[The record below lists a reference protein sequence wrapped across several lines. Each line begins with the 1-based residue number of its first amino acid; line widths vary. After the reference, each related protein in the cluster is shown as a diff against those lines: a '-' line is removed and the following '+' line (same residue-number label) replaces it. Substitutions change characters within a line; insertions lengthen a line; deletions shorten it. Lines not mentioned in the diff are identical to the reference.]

1 MGYNI
6 TISSPNA
13 GDDEKKTLYF
23 QGPHTSYF
31 EELEIEPEDFNRM
44 TVKDIIP
51 YYMKAKRTLEDEY
64 EVTNDIIDEYCL
76 SQEYSDK
83 YWERDDPD
91 VVLGVVNNT
100 LILLITSDPNWVWH
114 TS

>member
-13 GDDEKKTLYF
+13 GDYNEKTLYF
-23 QGPHTSYF
+23 QGDHTSYF
-31 EELEIEPEDFNRM
+31 EELEIEPEDFNGM
-44 TVKDIIP
+44 TVKEIIP
-51 YYMKAKRTLEDEY
+51 YYMTAKKMLEDEY
-64 EVTNDIIDEYCL
+64 EATNDFIDEYCM
-76 SQEYSDK
+76 SQEYSGK

-100 LILLITSDPNWVWH
+100 QH
-114 TS
+114 TYTFN